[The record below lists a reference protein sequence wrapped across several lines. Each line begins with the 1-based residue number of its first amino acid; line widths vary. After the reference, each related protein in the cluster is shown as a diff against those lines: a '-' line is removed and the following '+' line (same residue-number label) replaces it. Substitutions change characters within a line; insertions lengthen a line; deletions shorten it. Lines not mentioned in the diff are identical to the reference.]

1 MSRECGACAL
11 EEFENAEDDVVDVTE
26 ARRLRLLGMMQTSA
40 PVDGDVRRLLVQL
53 HRAGCT

>member
-26 ARRLRLLGMMQTSA
+26 ARRLRLLGVMQTSA

-53 HRAGCT
+53 HRAG